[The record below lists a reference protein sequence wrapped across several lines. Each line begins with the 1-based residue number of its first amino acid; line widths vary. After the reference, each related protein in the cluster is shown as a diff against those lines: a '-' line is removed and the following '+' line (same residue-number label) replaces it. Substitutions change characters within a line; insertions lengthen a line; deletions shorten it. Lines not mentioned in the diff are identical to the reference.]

1 MFFVTDFADAAVIL
15 PVAATVATLLA
26 LLDWRRGALGWSAG
40 VLAALTA
47 VLLGKLA
54 LFACSGGG
62 HAMLRS
68 PSGHTASAAVVYG
81 GALALPASRMLA
93 RSRRAWAWSSL
104 ILAAL
109 LGGLAAAVIGASRL
123 LLGVHSVDDVLTG
136 GACGV
141 LGLWLMLWLAGPMP
155 PRLVRRQPLT
165 AALGTLLIGAFVLLL
180 HGERLPIEPML
191 HLVGL
196 RLHVLVPQCRM

>member
-1 MFFVTDFADAAVIL
+1 MIL
-15 PVAATVATLLA
+15 PVALTVAVLLA
-26 LLDWRRGALGWSAG
+26 LLDWPRGALGWSAG
-40 VLAALTA
+40 VLAALAA

-54 LFACSGGG
+54 LFACSGS
-62 HAMLRS
+62 HALLRS

-81 GALALPASRMLA
+81 GALALPAGRLVAFSRMG
-93 RSRRAWAWSSL
+93 RAWSSL

-109 LGGLAAAVIGASRL
+109 FGGLAAAVIGASRL
-123 LLGVHSVDDVLTG
+123 LLGVHSVDDVLSG

-141 LGLWLMLWLAGPMP
+141 LGLWLMLRLAGPMP

-165 AALGTLLIGAFVLLL
+165 ATLGTMLIGAIVLLL

-191 HLVGL
+191 HLWGM
-196 RLHVLVPQCRM
+196 RLHGLVPRCGG

>member
-15 PVAATVATLLA
+15 PVALTVAVLLA

-40 VLAALTA
+40 VMAALAA

-54 LFACSGGG
+54 LFACSGGS
-62 HAMLRS
+62 HALLRS

-81 GALALPASRMLA
+81 GALALPASRIVA
-93 RSRRAWAWSSL
+93 HAERAWVWSSL
-104 ILAAL
+104 ILATL
-109 LGGLAAAVIGASRL
+109 FGGLAAVVIGASRL

-136 GACGV
+136 GGCGV
-141 LGLWLMLWLAGPMP
+141 IGLWLMLWLTGPMP

-165 AALGTLLIGAFVLLL
+165 ATLGMMLIGAIVLLL

-191 HLVGL
+191 HVIGL
-196 RLHVLVPQCRM
+196 RLHVMVPRCVA

>member
-15 PVAATVATLLA
+15 PVALTVAVLLA

-40 VLAALTA
+40 VLAALAA

-54 LFACSGGG
+54 LFACSGGS
-62 HAMLRS
+62 HALLRS

-81 GALALPASRMLA
+81 GALALPASRLVA
-93 RSRRAWAWSSL
+93 RSRGWAWSSL

-109 LGGLAAAVIGASRL
+109 FGGLAAVVIGASRL

-136 GACGV
+136 GGCGV
-141 LGLWLMLWLAGPMP
+141 IGLWLMLWLAGPMP

-165 AALGTLLIGAFVLLL
+165 AALGTMLIGAIVLLL

-191 HLVGL
+191 HGVGL
-196 RLHVLVPQCRM
+196 RLHGLVPQCGG